1 MDEGIIYGLLCF
13 TISFLTAYLVS
24 KRITEKKPIENKKN
38 SNKRN

>member
-24 KRITEKKPIENKKN
+24 KRITENKTVEKKRKDK
-38 SNKRN
+38 